1 MNIYADE
8 MQEAITRMDTTR
20 AFAIRGLAKP
30 SGVALAVPVDH
41 ATGPTHKLT
50 VPPNRRRQ

>member
-1 MNIYADE
+1 LNTYANE
-8 MQEAITRMDTTR
+8 MQKAITRMDTTR
-20 AFAIRGLAKP
+20 VLTILGLAKL

-50 VPPNRRRQ
+50 VQQNRRRR